1 MFRRDRDESWPQA
14 PWEMRLGFDLVQVSQ
29 VADSIARFGDTYEN
43 RIFTAGERDYAR
55 RGEAVRAERLAARL
69 AAKEAVIKALKLSEA
84 GIAWSDIEV
93 FKLPD
98 GDCEVHLHGRTAELA
113 DRMGVMHMLLS
124 LSHDGDYAGAVVTAL
139 LARQPEGVALT

>member
-1 MFRRDRDESWPQA
+1 MFKRDREESWPET

-29 VADSIARFGDTYEN
+29 VADSITRFGDSYEN
-43 RIFTAGERDYAR
+43 RIFTAGEREYAN
-55 RGEAVRAERLAARL
+55 RGEAVRAERFAARL

-113 DRMGVMHMLLS
+113 DGMGVMQMLLS

-139 LARQPEGVALT
+139 LARQPTPMATT